1 MYMHR
6 FTLVGLTL
14 LAVFAFAAVAASAA
28 SAEAPLILVLPGET
42 IIGLAFSGSGGAS
55 KLETLT
61 KKTITCTKTEVTA
74 TFNQISGK
82 ESDSETGSATI
93 DFSGCKK
100 EKIACR
106 SEEGATKDPVEVVLT
121 PLTLA
126 GASEESQSKTLEALL
141 VGTIAPVGGV
151 LFLNCGGVKEEIK
164 GSVGCLASPALM
176 ELVAGTTVT
185 ISCAESGG
193 DQVMGLKCVETKATC
208 EKLAKEPLMANL
220 GLGFEDSAE
229 EISVAGTFNKMVTID
244 D

>member
-6 FTLVGLTL
+6 FKLVGLAL
-14 LAVFAFAAVAASAA
+14 LAVFALAAVVASAA

-42 IIGLAFSGSGGAS
+42 TAGLTFSGSGGAS

-61 KKTITCTKTEVTA
+61 KKTITCTKTEVNA
-74 TFNQISGK
+74 TFNAIVGK
-82 ESDSETGSATI
+82 ETDSETGNATI

-100 EKIACR
+100 EKVACR
-106 SEEGATKDPVEVVLT
+106 SEEGATKDAVEVILT
-121 PLTLA
+121 PLAVA
-126 GASEESQSKTLEALL
+126 GASEESSTGTLQSLL
-141 VGTIAPVGGV
+141 VSTVAPTGGV

-164 GSVGCLASPALM
+164 GSVGCLVSPALT
-176 ELVAGTTVT
+176 EIAAGTSVT
-185 ISCAESGG
+185 ISCAETGG
-193 DQVMGLKCVETKATC
+193 DQTTGKKCVETKATC

-229 EISVAGTFNKMVTID
+229 EISVSGTFNKMVTID